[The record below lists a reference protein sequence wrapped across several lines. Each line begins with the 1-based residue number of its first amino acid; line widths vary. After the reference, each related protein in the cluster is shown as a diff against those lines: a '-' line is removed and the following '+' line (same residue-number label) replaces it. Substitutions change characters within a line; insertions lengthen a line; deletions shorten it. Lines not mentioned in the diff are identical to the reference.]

1 MRKMSCDLATSVMS
15 VIALAGAA
23 AEQQLPVFVVIENHA
38 ATPRHVLARAIQ
50 TVTDVYRP
58 LGVGIAWIR
67 GPFPAGDTPTLY
79 LSLLPRTGGGEHRT
93 SIIGIDAP
101 ATRDATAHLGHIL
114 YRQVGDDEETSRA
127 LGYVIAHLVK
137 GVLLSDDT
145 DRSTLVQA
153 DREIARRM
161 AGSAA
166 VFTSEEVKAI
176 QDSVAA
182 RAR

>member
-1 MRKMSCDLATSVMS
+1 MMR
-15 VIALAGAA
+15 
-23 AEQQLPVFVVIENHA
+23 
-38 ATPRHVLARAIQ
+38 R
-50 TVTDVYRP
+50 RP
-58 LGVGIAWIR
+58 G
-67 GPFPAGDTPTLY
+67 
-79 LSLLPRTGGGEHRT
+79 
-93 SIIGIDAP
+93 
-101 ATRDATAHLGHIL
+101 
-114 YRQVGDDEETSRA
+114 RA

-145 DRSTLVQA
+145 GRSTLVQA

-166 VFTSEEVKAI
+166 VFTSAEVKAI